1 MPECPICGSSQLV
14 PVQHGRHRTAGSL
27 ALAGAQ
33 VDEWV
38 CGDCGRRFDAEQ
50 LQATEATLIPF
61 PGRAPQPGLDPG
73 EGPAGVPPT
82 GTTPEEPLA
91 TGATPQEPP
100 ASIGATLRRAREQR
114 GVTIEEAA
122 EATGIWPGDLRAL
135 EEDAPA
141 EAFPGLAYARLY
153 LRDYAAFLGLDPEP
167 LLARH
172 RALHGQEEEPV
183 LEPLPDPREQIRR
196 AWRMLATISATILLV
211 LMVAPEIRLGG
222 EGPAPPSPTPLGG
235 STAQAVDLGAPVAR
249 EPRRVPPRVDHLRIV
264 LELREPCWI
273 GATVDGERTVSR
285 TAAPGERI
293 VLRADRVV
301 ELVLG
306 NGGGVILRANGERV
320 PTGDHGEVVRL
331 TFRLHDGVVRTERA

>member
-1 MPECPICGSSQLV
+1 MPECPICGSPQLV
-14 PVQHGRHRTAGSL
+14 PVQHGRHRTAASL
-27 ALAGAQ
+27 ALAGTQ

-61 PGRAPQPGLDPG
+61 PGRAPEPGLDPG
-73 EGPAGVPPT
+73 EGPSGVPPT
-82 GTTPEEPLA
+82 E
-91 TGATPQEPP
+91 ATPQEPP

-114 GVTIEEAA
+114 GISIEEAA
-122 EATGIWPGDLRAL
+122 EATGIWPRDLRAL
-135 EEDAPA
+135 EEDGPA

-172 RALHGQEEEPV
+172 RALHGSSEEEPL

-196 AWRMLATISATILLV
+196 AWRILTTISATILLV
-211 LMVAPEIRLGG
+211 LMVAPQVRLGG
-222 EGPAPPSPTPLGG
+222 EGSTPPSPTPLGA
-235 STAQAVDLGAPVAR
+235 SAAQAADLGAPVAR

-285 TAAPGERI
+285 TAAPRERI